1 MSKNEQM
8 SDALKKISDSL
19 ICLFLVSEMSDSLTS
34 LISSERTEQIA
45 HGRSFLVSNLN
56 DSLTSLSKKEGM
68 SESLIFLNKKT
79 CIKQAKNKI

>member
-1 MSKNEQM
+1 M
-8 SDALKKISDSL
+8 SDLLKKKA
-19 ICLFLVSEMSDSLTS
+19 ICSFAHFWWATWTIRSWL

-68 SESLIFLNKKT
+68 SESLIFLNKKS